1 MKRNALARSAAAITA
16 ALLSLTACSSSDP
29 VDEIASK
36 AESQQQESK
45 DKETTKQTEESK
57 DDKAT
62 KEDPGETDPDTS
74 KPEETDPAT
83 PVDPANDPLK
93 FDEGTVLR
101 MACGYN
107 NAKTGMRFDADVA
120 GEGVK
125 LADGVT
131 YHTGD
136 FKPTW
141 VKIQEVLGF
150 TIDDQYA
157 GDKDT
162 DNYTK
167 WTVDDETLKSIDMF
181 SGSASQLQEGGAQG
195 KIVNIAEYLD
205 DMPNFKAFLEA
216 NPIVRMSLT
225 GSVDGSDAG
234 AIYGSP
240 YFDGLDDIEKMPLM
254 RADWVVKLLD
264 GEGDF
269 SADSSDY
276 LASPV
281 YTAYMPTSGKVDVDV
296 NDGGSVKTISK
307 DYDAFGNI
315 IDKMNAEKELSG
327 VDAVN
332 MLREY
337 IDKTYDG
344 YYGNDRSNLFIGANA
359 AWDADELVALLRCV
373 VANSATLNA
382 DGSKVTGLFS
392 REEANNSRRADLYR
406 LAGILF
412 GVRGMESRQ
421 DFLFFDADGN
431 LHDARTEEGTYDA
444 LARMYDLVEEGLIS
458 ADFIASSEDNN
469 TKSDDYIKNDI
480 GFMSYDYNQTQTI
493 FNQNGSLAEGEK
505 YMAVMI
511 PVAKWNDGT
520 GDSYMRFTESWRSAK
535 PGGWAISKLGVG
547 DDVNKLHA
555 CLKLIDYAYSYE
567 GQVLLSF
574 GPEAFRQDDNT
585 FDFYGTQMPHISE
598 QNYSDLWS
606 LAKGNY
612 TNFARQYLGS
622 TLSFNKTQAFEME
635 CTTDVGKE
643 GLKNV
648 VSAIELGLIKH
659 PELELKD
666 NMFYTIVPTVLPLTD
681 DENNQL
687 KGYTDL
693 GQSWSTSKLEKNV
706 FLNCII
712 KGNTE
717 FDESGFS
724 LADAASSIA
733 DQWNG
738 TQYLA
743 IKQDALDRL
752 FDYFK

>member
-1 MKRNALARSAAAITA
+1 MTRNTLARSAAAITA

-29 VDEIASK
+29 VDDVASK

-62 KEDPGETDPDTS
+62 KEDPGETEPDTS
-74 KPEETDPAT
+74 KPEETEPAET
-83 PVDPANDPLK
+83 EPVGDLLPFEK
-93 FDEGTVLR
+93 GTVLR
-101 MACGYN
+101 MSCGYN

-125 LADGVT
+125 LADGIT
-131 YHTGD
+131 YHAGD

-141 VKIQEVLGF
+141 VAIQDKFGF
-150 TIDDQYA
+150 VIEDYYA

-167 WTVDDETLKSIDMF
+167 WTVDDETLKTIDMF
-181 SGSASQLQEGGAQG
+181 SGSASQLQEGGAAG

-205 DMPNFKAFLEA
+205 KMPNFKAFLEA

-225 GSVDGSDAG
+225 GSVDGEDAG

-254 RADWVVKLLD
+254 RGDWVVKLLD
-264 GEGDF
+264 GEGEF
-269 SADSSDY
+269 TADSSDY

-281 YTAYMPTSGKVDVDV
+281 YQAYMPTEGKVEVDV
-296 NDGGSVKTISK
+296 VEGDSVKTITK
-307 DYDAFGNI
+307 DYDAYGNI
-315 IDKMNAEKELSG
+315 VEKMNAEKELSG

-344 YYGNDRSNLFIGANA
+344 YYGTTRSDLFLGQNA
-359 AWDADELVALLRCV
+359 AWDADEMVALLRCV

-382 DGSKVTGLFS
+382 DGEKVAGLFS

-412 GVRGMESRQ
+412 GVRGLESRQ
-421 DFLFFDADGN
+421 DFLYLDASGA
-431 LHDARTEEGTYDA
+431 LLDARTQDETYDA
-444 LARMYDLVEEGLIS
+444 LARMNDLVQEGLIS
-458 ADFIASSEDNN
+458 ADFVASSEDNN
-469 TKSDDYIKNDI
+469 TKSDDYIKNDK

-493 FNQNGSLAEGEK
+493 FNENGSLGDDEV
-505 YMAVMI
+505 YTAVLI
-511 PVAKWNDGT
+511 PVAKWDDGEEK
-520 GDSYMRFTESWRSAK
+520 YMRFTESWRSAK
-535 PGGWAISKLGVG
+535 PGGWAISKLGIG
-547 DDVNKLHA
+547 DDENKLNA
-555 CLKLIDYAYSYE
+555 CLALIDYAYSRE
-567 GQVLLSF
+567 GQILLSY
-574 GPEAFRQDDNT
+574 GPEAFRDDDNT
-585 FDFYGTQMPHISE
+585 FDFYGVEMPHISE
-598 QNYSDLWS
+598 QTYSDLWS

-635 CTTDVGKE
+635 CTTKVGKE
-643 GLKNV
+643 GLQKV
-648 VSAIELGLIKH
+648 VNAIKLGVIKH
-659 PELELKD
+659 PELELTE
-666 NMFYTIVPTVLPLTD
+666 NPFYTIVPTVLPLTD
-681 DENNQL
+681 EDNAKL
-687 KGYTDL
+687 KEYTDL
-693 GQSWSTSKLEKNV
+693 GQSFSTSKLEKNV

-717 FDESGFS
+717 MDGTGFD
-724 LADAASSIA
+724 LADAAASIFSE
-733 DQWNG
+733 WNG
-738 TQYLA
+738 EQYLA
-743 IKQDALDRL
+743 IKEEALKNL
-752 FDYFK
+752 LDYFAN